1 MVYSNS
7 CSLFINIPFQKNN
20 DDGEAEMHSK
30 YSHKPTHAVEP
41 CYVVPRNE
49 KASITSKA
57 VFEAGRLANAVLGI
71 HITNAD
77 ESQEKQ
83 RDKSTSQINGE
94 AQIEIDYS
102 SAKTA
107 FAR

>member
-1 MVYSNS
+1 
-7 CSLFINIPFQKNN
+7 
-20 DDGEAEMHSK
+20 MHSK
-30 YSHKPTHAVEP
+30 YSNRTIHAVEP
-41 CYVVPRNE
+41 YYVAPRNE

-83 RDKSTSQINGE
+83 RDKTTSQINGE

-102 SAKTA
+102 SAKSA